1 MKPEAFTLDIGTTF
15 VHTLLVAGGVG
26 AFCYGNGNVQFAWG
40 WLAGT
45 LIGLVDY
52 LIMYRSVARNLDKS
66 PQKALAGMRKSW
78 MARLAVMTAAALLS
92 IKAGLAMAAV
102 MIAVL
107 AVHAITLLDAIWL
120 AYRRRR
126 V

>member
-1 MKPEAFTLDIGTTF
+1 MKPEELTLDIGTTF
-15 VHTLLVAGGVG
+15 AHTGLVAVVIGVLS
-26 AFCYGNGNVQFAWG
+26 CTRGNEQFAWG
-40 WLAGT
+40 WLVGT
-45 LIGLVDY
+45 AIGLVDY
-52 LIMYRSVARNLDKS
+52 LIMYRAVVRNLDKS
-66 PQKALAGMRKSW
+66 PQKALAAMRKSW

-126 V
+126 G